1 MEVASWPGEWA
12 KFSIG
17 SKKDAIKDNYQRRQ
31 TKGDS
36 DMDSFNTSGCP
47 AIRVVMMP
55 RDANAHNTIF
65 GGVLLSYIDQAGFIE
80 AMRQAE
86 HRYVTI
92 AMNRVEFK
100 KPVFIGDIV
109 SFYADT
115 TRIGTT
121 SISIHVKVQCH
132 RQGTLIILT
141 EADLIFVATD
151 KDNNPV
157 PVLED

>member
-1 MEVASWPGEWA
+1 MSNSRMKPPSGE
-12 KFSIG
+12 
-17 SKKDAIKDNYQRRQ
+17 
-31 TKGDS
+31 
-36 DMDSFNTSGCP
+36 P

-65 GGVLLSYIDQAGFIE
+65 GGVILSYIDQAGFTE
-80 AMRQAE
+80 ASRQAP

-92 AMNRVEFK
+92 TMNKVEFK

-121 SISIHVKVQCH
+121 SISVHVTVKGERRCPDQPC
-132 RQGTLIILT
+132 QPLILT
-141 EADLIFVATD
+141 EADLSYVAIDDDGKPIPIFD
-151 KDNNPV
+151 HD
-157 PVLED
+157 

>member
-1 MEVASWPGEWA
+1 MSTSPIKPPSGE
-12 KFSIG
+12 
-17 SKKDAIKDNYQRRQ
+17 
-31 TKGDS
+31 
-36 DMDSFNTSGCP
+36 P

-65 GGVLLSYIDQAGFIE
+65 GGVILSYIDQAGFTE
-80 AMRQAE
+80 ASRQAP

-92 AMNRVEFK
+92 TMNKVEFK

-121 SISIHVKVQCH
+121 SISVHVTVKGERRCPNQPC
-132 RQGTLIILT
+132 QPLILT
-141 EADLIFVATD
+141 EADLSYVAIDDDGKPIPIFD
-151 KDNNPV
+151 HD
-157 PVLED
+157 

>member
-1 MEVASWPGEWA
+1 MSNSRMKPPSGE
-12 KFSIG
+12 
-17 SKKDAIKDNYQRRQ
+17 
-31 TKGDS
+31 
-36 DMDSFNTSGCP
+36 P

-65 GGVLLSYIDQAGFIE
+65 GGVILSYIDQAGFTE
-80 AMRQAE
+80 ASRQAP

-92 AMNRVEFK
+92 TMNKVEFK

-121 SISIHVKVQCH
+121 SISVHVTVKGERRCPNQTGQRLV
-132 RQGTLIILT
+132 LT
-141 EADLIFVATD
+141 EADLTYVAID
-151 KDNNPV
+151 EDNNPV
-157 PVLED
+157 PLFNH

>member
-1 MEVASWPGEWA
+1 MKPPSGE
-12 KFSIG
+12 
-17 SKKDAIKDNYQRRQ
+17 
-31 TKGDS
+31 
-36 DMDSFNTSGCP
+36 P

-65 GGVLLSYIDQAGFIE
+65 GGVILSYIDQAGFTE
-80 AMRQAE
+80 ASRQAP

-92 AMNRVEFK
+92 TMNKVEFK

-121 SISIHVKVQCH
+121 SISVHVTVKGERRCPDQPC
-132 RQGTLIILT
+132 QPLILT
-141 EADLIFVATD
+141 EADLSYVAIDDDGKPMPIFD
-151 KDNNPV
+151 HD
-157 PVLED
+157 